1 MALSDAGKLT
11 WRGGASIY
19 IFTKDYS
26 QIFELAIKPLEDAQ
40 RAADG
45 TLKVYSGGA
54 TIKRRFELDFE
65 EIGATQYRQFG
76 TIWKANTVLALY
88 RKQTDANK
96 AASVWWVEGSNFGY
110 SDEGMRYKDLWS
122 GKITF
127 EEI

>member
-1 MALSDAGKLT
+1 MALPDAGKLT
-11 WRGGASIY
+11 WRGGASEY

-26 QIFELAIKPLEDAQ
+26 RIMEFAFKPLEDPQ

-76 TIWKANTVLALY
+76 TIWKANTVLAFY
-88 RKQTDANK
+88 RKQTDATK
-96 AASVWWVEGSNFGY
+96 AASIWWVEGNNFAY
-110 SDEGMRYKDLWS
+110 S
-122 GKITF
+122 
-127 EEI
+127 